1 MRRFFFIVTT
11 VAALWTGGTQ
21 MMPAQEMTLDEAI
34 ATARSSSVK
43 ALEARQ
49 AFISTY
55 WAWRSYQASRLPSF
69 ILYGNLMN
77 YDRSL
82 ALLQSPDDG
91 SMKYVSTHNLQNSL
105 GLRVAQN
112 IPWTGGTLY
121 LYSDLN
127 RIDQYGAEKAL
138 TWYAQPVT
146 LSYNQPLF
154 AYNQFKWDKLIEPR
168 EYERGR
174 RTYLESM
181 EDVTLAAVKAYF
193 GLLEAQEQES
203 MARTNL
209 VNTRR
214 MLQIAGERLSLGTV
228 TRDEYLQ
235 LELRMLND
243 SIAIHESALLVR
255 ESQMGL
261 NSLLGFDEE
270 SQIRPVMEDRFPL
283 LTLDYDEVLDR
294 ALENSRFNL
303 DNEISLLEARSSVEK
318 AKAERG
324 VTMSFNARFGLSKSG
339 EAFRGAYYNPLD
351 QEVFGLSFT
360 VPIFDWGLGR
370 GKVQKARAAEE
381 VVKAQ
386 VQQGENDYRRKV
398 FTDVGQF
405 NKQQSQCAVSRR
417 AMEIALERYELMM
430 ERFREGSATVTD
442 LNTARSESDAA
453 RRKYVGDVGRYW
465 QYYYEIRKETLHD
478 FMEGADLVVDENEM
492 TGNL

>member
-1 MRRFFFIVTT
+1 
-11 VAALWTGGTQ
+11 
-21 MMPAQEMTLDEAI
+21 
-34 ATARSSSVK
+34 
-43 ALEARQ
+43 
-49 AFISTY
+49 
-55 WAWRSYQASRLPSF
+55 
-69 ILYGNLMN
+69 
-77 YDRSL
+77 
-82 ALLQSPDDG
+82 
-91 SMKYVSTHNLQNSL
+91 
-105 GLRVAQN
+105 
-112 IPWTGGTLY
+112 
-121 LYSDLN
+121 
-127 RIDQYGAEKAL
+127 
-138 TWYAQPVT
+138 
-146 LSYNQPLF
+146 
-154 AYNQFKWDKLIEPR
+154 
-168 EYERGR
+168 
-174 RTYLESM
+174 
-181 EDVTLAAVKAYF
+181 
-193 GLLEAQEQES
+193 
-203 MARTNL
+203 
-209 VNTRR
+209 
-214 MLQIAGERLSLGTV
+214 
-228 TRDEYLQ
+228 
-235 LELRMLND
+235 
-243 SIAIHESALLVR
+243 
-255 ESQMGL
+255 
-261 NSLLGFDEE
+261 
-270 SQIRPVMEDRFPL
+270 MEDRFPL

-339 EAFRGAYYNPLD
+339 EAFRDAYYNPLD

-405 NKQQSQCAVSRR
+405 NNQQSQCAVSRR